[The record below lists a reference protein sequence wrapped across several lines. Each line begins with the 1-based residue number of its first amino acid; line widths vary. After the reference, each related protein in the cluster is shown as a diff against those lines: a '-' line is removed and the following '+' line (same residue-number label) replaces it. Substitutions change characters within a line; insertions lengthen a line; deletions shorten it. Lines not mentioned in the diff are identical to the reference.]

1 MLPQIA
7 RALQDC
13 NEPQQTRLRL
23 AIECHSCIQWLTPAL
38 ESFRARWPLVE
49 VDFQSGVTFDPQP
62 ALQQGELDLVMTSDI
77 LPRSGLHYSP
87 MFDYEVRLV
96 LAPEHPLAAKTRI
109 SPEDLAAETL
119 LIYPV
124 QRGRLDIWRHFL
136 QPAGISP
143 QLKSVDNT
151 LLLIQMVAARMGI
164 AALPHWVVESFE
176 RRGLIVT
183 KTPGE
188 GLWSRLYAAVRDGE
202 QRQPV
207 TEAFIRSARN
217 HACDHLPFVRSA
229 ERPSGDGPIAKP
241 DYQRAND
248 KARPVGLLLP
258 DSEINQQPGGDVNVI
273 HDPQRTGIHLR
284 RAVVPH
290 EITQSGSNHAKP
302 DQIPHCRPV
311 VGSLCGLPSI
321 NHAAT
326 ATIKAPA

>member
-1 MLPQIA
+1 MIEIKHLKTLQALRNSGSLAGAAAALHQPQSALSHQFSDLEQRLGFRLFVRKSQPLRFTPQGEILLQLANQVLPQIS

-13 NEPQQTRLRL
+13 NEPQQTRLRI

-38 ESFRARWPLVE
+38 ESFRARWPHVE
-49 VDFQSGVTFDPQP
+49 VDFQSGGSFDPQP
-62 ALQQGELDLVMTSDI
+62 GLQQGELDLVMTSDI

-87 MFDYEVRLV
+87 MFDFEVRLV
-96 LAPEHPLAAKTRI
+96 MAPDHPLATKARI
-109 SPEDLAAETL
+109 APEDLATEML

-124 QRGRLDIWRHFL
+124 QRARLDIWRHFL

-176 RRGLIVT
+176 RQGLVVT
-183 KTPGE
+183 KTLGE

-229 ERPSGDGPIAKP
+229 ERPSVDGPIA
-241 DYQRAND
+241 
-248 KARPVGLLLP
+248 RP
-258 DSEINQQPGGDVNVI
+258 
-273 HDPQRTGIHLR
+273 
-284 RAVVPH
+284 
-290 EITQSGSNHAKP
+290 GSP
-302 DQIPHCRPV
+302 ERQ
-311 VGSLCGLPSI
+311 
-321 NHAAT
+321 
-326 ATIKAPA
+326 